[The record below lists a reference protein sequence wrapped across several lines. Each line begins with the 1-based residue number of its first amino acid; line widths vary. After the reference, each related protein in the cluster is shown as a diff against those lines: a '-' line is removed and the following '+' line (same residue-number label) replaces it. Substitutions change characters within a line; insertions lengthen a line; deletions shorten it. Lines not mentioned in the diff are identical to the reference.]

1 MRLEAVADVK
11 LELIAEMVVLVLAE
25 MVVMVVKMDKTQLDM
40 EMAEAVLVMAE
51 VILAHLILMAEMVA
65 MEL

>member
-1 MRLEAVADVK
+1 MVLEAVADVK
-11 LELIAEMVVLVLAE
+11 VDLIAEMVVLVLAE

-40 EMAEAVLVMAE
+40 EMAEAVM
-51 VILAHLILMAEMVA
+51 VIIQIILLAEMVA